1 VIPTDNGIIPQ
12 EEPRGQNNSP
22 HLSAISFPE
31 SVVGLPIDI
40 TENIKGEMIYC
51 HECKLFEPH
60 VL

>member
-1 VIPTDNGIIPQ
+1 MIPTDNGIIPQ
-12 EEPRGQNNSP
+12 EEPRGQNNTP

-51 HECKLFEPH
+51 HECILF
-60 VL
+60 